1 VATSTTQPSAI
12 EPGSISRR
20 LSRVMLMVITIV
32 LAGFAAAAIAFSV
45 HQAETELRQKLA
57 NAVNVASTS
66 LGQALWNLDNNIVE
80 DFVRA
85 IFLDREII
93 YVGVEWGGQVLAERK
108 RGLGTTLPRQGL
120 LIHDGLLARKATI
133 TFEKKEVGTFLVV
146 VSKAGVE
153 SRIILS
159 GLAILALALALLG
172 SIWLATRLLTRRHIA
187 RPLLELQQSA
197 DRIAAGDLEAVIGT
211 DRNDELGAL
220 ARNFDAMRGSIRTLV
235 DELREANSTLENRVA
250 ERTAAA
256 SEATAD
262 AEAARQ
268 RLVDALESITQ
279 GFALYGPDDR
289 MIIANSRYRHMA
301 AREVAEIV
309 APGIAFET
317 LVRTIAEKRL
327 VGQAETIGDPEE
339 WVRTRLERHRNPGEP
354 IVRQQPDG
362 RWVQI
367 SERRTEDGCFVGV
380 WTDITDLKA
389 KEAELEQTR
398 DAALQANRAKS
409 SFLATMSHELR
420 TPLNAIIGL
429 SEMLTKHGDRVPP
442 ARRDESMNRVLN
454 AGRHLLNLI
463 NEVLDLSK
471 IEAGKMEM
479 QPERVAVA
487 GLVDEVVAT
496 TRGLAEKNG
505 NRLAVSVSPAAAAV
519 EADPLRVRQILLNL
533 MSNASKFTSNGS
545 VTLKVAATRHAGRA
559 AIAFEVAD
567 TGIGM
572 TREQL
577 GKLFEEFMQAD
588 ASTTRQFGGTGL
600 GLAISRRLA
609 RMMGGDIT
617 VTSEHGKGSTFTAV
631 LPAAEAASRAQDA
644 PFVVVEDRTTASA
657 LTADEIASAPSN
669 TILVID
675 DDATAREILSA
686 HLRELGFEVAQAA
699 DGETGLAEARR
710 LRPAAIT
717 LDVLMNGM
725 NGWEVL
731 AALKADDAL
740 FNTPVVIVSIDDSRE
755 KGLTLGAAGYLVKPV
770 GQDDL
775 ARLIANVGTSEDEAS
790 PHVLVVDDD
799 TDYLDLMQGTLKARG
814 YEVATAVSA
823 HAAASQL
830 ARRIPDLI
838 LLDLVMPEVSG
849 FEFLELLQRHP
860 SWRRIPVMMV
870 TAKDL
875 DASER
880 RRLEGGI
887 ADLVRKGPDLSDLPA
902 RMAQLLRTAHGLP
915 NNKMESAAQ

>member
-1 VATSTTQPSAI
+1 VATSSTQPAAI
-12 EPGSISRR
+12 ELGSVSRK
-20 LSRVMLMVITIV
+20 LSRVMLTVITIV

-66 LGQALWNLDNNIVE
+66 LGQALWNLDNNIVG

-85 IFLDREII
+85 IFLDREIV
-93 YVGVEWGGQVLAERK
+93 YVGVEWSGQVFAEKK
-108 RGLGTTLPRQGL
+108 RGLGASLPRNEL
-120 LIHDGLLARKATI
+120 LIHDGLLARRATI
-133 TFEKKEVGTFLVV
+133 TFEKKDVGTFLVV
-146 VSKAGVE
+146 VSKAGVK

-197 DRIAAGDLEAVIGT
+197 DRIAAGDLEAPIAT
-211 DRNDELGAL
+211 NRNDELGAL
-220 ARNFDAMRGSIRTLV
+220 ARNFDAMRGSIRMLV
-235 DELREANSTLENRVA
+235 VELREANNTLESRVA

-256 SEATAD
+256 SEATAE
-262 AEAARQ
+262 AQAARQ
-268 RLVDALESITQ
+268 RLIDALESITQ
-279 GFALYGPDDR
+279 GFALYDPDDR
-289 MIIANSRYRHMA
+289 MIIANSRYKQMA
-301 AREVAEIV
+301 AREVAQIV

-317 LVRTIAEKRL
+317 LVRTIAEMRL

-339 WVRTRLERHRNPGEP
+339 WVRNRLERHHNPGEP

-367 SERRTEDGCFVGV
+367 SERRTEDGGFVGV
-380 WTDITDLKA
+380 WTDITDLKT
-389 KEAELEQTR
+389 KEVELEQAR
-398 DAALQANRAKS
+398 DEALQANQAKS

-429 SEMLTKHGDRVPP
+429 SEMLTKHADRVPP
-442 ARRDESMNRVLN
+442 ARREESMTRVLN

-471 IEAGKMEM
+471 IEAGKMDM
-479 QPERVAVA
+479 QLERVAVP
-487 GLVDEVVAT
+487 GLIDEVVAT
-496 TRGLAEKNG
+496 TRGLAEKNR
-505 NRLAVSVSPAAAAV
+505 NRLEVSGGSAAAAV
-519 EADPLRVRQILLNL
+519 HADPLRVRQILLNL
-533 MSNASKFTSNGS
+533 MSNACKFTSNGTVS
-545 VTLKVAATRHAGRA
+545 LKVVPVRHAGRA
-559 AIAFEVAD
+559 AIAFEVGD

-572 TREQL
+572 TPAQL

-631 LPAAEAASRAQDA
+631 LPAAEALSNAAEVPVSGPADRKVEAAAAPDA
-644 PFVVVEDRTTASA
+644 KSP
-657 LTADEIASAPSN
+657 APSN

-675 DDATAREILSA
+675 DDATAREILSG
-686 HLRELGFEVAQAA
+686 HLHELGFNVAQAA
-699 DGETGLAEARR
+699 DGQSGLNEARR

-717 LDVLMNGM
+717 LDVLMDGM
-725 NGWEVL
+725 DGWAVL
-731 AALKADDAL
+731 AALKADDNL
-740 FNTPVVIVSIDDSRE
+740 KNTPVIIVSIDDNRE
-755 KGLTLGAAGYLVKPV
+755 KGLALGAAGYLVKPV
-770 GQDDL
+770 GHADL
-775 ARLIANVGTSEDEAS
+775 AGLMASVGTVEGDAKSF
-790 PHVLVVDDD
+790 VLVVDDD
-799 TDYLDLMQGTLKARG
+799 ADYLALVRGALEARG
-814 YEVATAVSA
+814 YEVGTALSA
-823 HAAASQL
+823 HAAAVQL
-830 ARRIPDLI
+830 AKRIPDII
-838 LLDLVMPEVSG
+838 LLDLVMSKVSG
-849 FEFLELLQRHP
+849 FEFIDLLQRHP
-860 SWRRIPVMMV
+860 SWRQIPVMMI

-887 ADLVRKGPDLSDLPA
+887 AELVRKGPDLSDLLV
-902 RMAQLLRTAHGLP
+902 RVGQLLRAAHGLP
-915 NNKMESAAQ
+915 REIMERAAQ